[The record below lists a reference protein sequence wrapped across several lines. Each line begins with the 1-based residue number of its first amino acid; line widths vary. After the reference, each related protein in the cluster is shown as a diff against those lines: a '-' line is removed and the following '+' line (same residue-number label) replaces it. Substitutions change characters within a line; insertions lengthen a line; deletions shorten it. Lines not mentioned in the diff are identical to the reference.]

1 MTREPG
7 AAELEVGPGTTALT
21 GRLRVPGD
29 KSITHRALI
38 CAALAAGESVVRGAL
53 DAADTRAT
61 ARALEALGARMEWDA
76 DNGVRV
82 EGTGGRFTTPATPLD
97 LGNSGTGLRL
107 LAGVLA
113 GQGVPATLTG
123 DASLQRRPMQRIVKP
138 LEAMGA
144 HIESHEGRAPLDLRP
159 GAGLRGMD
167 YRLPVGSAQVKSAV
181 LFAGLGAAG
190 ETTVEDPFHT
200 RDHTER
206 MLPVFGAALSRDGDR
221 ITLRPGRLSGTAI
234 DVPGDPS
241 SAAFLVAAALLVPGS
256 ELVLEGVGVN
266 PTRTGLLD
274 VLKRMGARIEVR
286 GERLA
291 GAEPVADLIVKGSR
305 LAGTRVSPDEI
316 PGLIDELPILMV
328 LAAHAGGSTLIEGA
342 GELRHKE
349 SDRIAT
355 MEAGLSALGARMRV
369 TGDTLSLAGGGFASG
384 ARVDGAGDHRVAM
397 ALSIA
402 GLVAPG
408 PVRVAGADWIA
419 TSFPDFPRLLKAA
432 GAEVAYP

>member
-1 MTREPG
+1 MTGKSGAAEIEVRPG
-7 AAELEVGPGTTALT
+7 AALS
-21 GRLRVPGD
+21 GRLRLPGD

-38 CAALAAGESVVRGAL
+38 CAALAGGESVIRGAL

-61 ARALEALGARMEWDA
+61 ARALALLGAHIEWGA
-76 DNGVRV
+76 DDVLCV
-82 EGTGGRFTTPATPLD
+82 KGTGGRFTAPAIPLD
-97 LGNSGTGLRL
+97 LGNSGTSLRL
-107 LAGVLA
+107 LVGVLA
-113 GQGVPATLTG
+113 GCGVPATLTG
-123 DASLQRRPMQRIVKP
+123 DASLRRRPMQRIVEP

-144 HIESHEGRAPLDLRP
+144 RIDSREGRAPLALRP
-159 GAGLRGMD
+159 GSDLHGMD
-167 YRLPVGSAQVKSAV
+167 YCLPVGSAQVKSAV
-181 LFAGLGAAG
+181 LFAGLGAVG

-206 MLPVFGAALSRDGDR
+206 MLPVFGAALDR
-221 ITLRPGRLSGTAI
+221 HGNRVSLRPGRLSGTTI

-241 SAAFLVAAALLVPGS
+241 SAAFLIASALLVPGS
-256 ELVLEGVGVN
+256 ELMLEGVGVN

-291 GAEPVADLIVKGSR
+291 GAEPVADLVVKGSR
-305 LAGTRVSPDEI
+305 LTGTRVSPDEI

-328 LAAHAGGSTLIEGA
+328 LAANATGDTVIEEA

-355 MEAGLSALGARMRV
+355 MGAGLTSLGTHMRV
-369 TGDTLSLAGGGFASG
+369 TGDTLSLPGGGFSSG
-384 ARVDGAGDHRVAM
+384 ARVDSAGDHRVAM

-408 PVRVAGADWIA
+408 PVCVAGADWIA
-419 TSFPDFPRLLKAA
+419 TSFPDFPRLLQKA
-432 GAEVAYP
+432 GAEVTYP